1 MLESQKKRLALH
13 AEVASS
19 LYKLDACNIVN
30 ISKAAI
36 AYAFHQVVTSD
47 IDLLN
52 ETREENLKLLAQTYY
67 YLQELSTHDGE
78 WQISDEELTDAICG
92 R

>member
-1 MLESQKKRLALH
+1 MVENQKKRLALH

-19 LYKLDACNIVN
+19 LYNLDACNIVN

-52 ETREENLKLLAQTYY
+52 ETREENLKLLAQVYY
-67 YLQELSTHDGE
+67 HLQELSTHDGD
-78 WQISDEELTDAICG
+78 WTISDEDIADAICG